1 LRFQKVFGLPGAL
14 ASVIDFPPHPHLR
27 KAVLDCAFYATMQE
41 PQLTPT
47 SATHSADDEKIGA
60 EGEKKDVEQL
70 VVEKSDGDE
79 YKGQYLQGWRRT
91 LVSLAYVNN
100 IAASLLP
107 TNDHADAVFAC
118 FS

>member
-1 LRFQKVFGLPGAL
+1 
-14 ASVIDFPPHPHLR
+14 
-27 KAVLDCAFYATMQE
+27 MQE

-47 SATHSADDEKIGA
+47 SATHSAEDENIA

-70 VVEKSDGDE
+70 VVEKSNGDE

-100 IAASLLP
+100 VAA
-107 TNDHADAVFAC
+107 
-118 FS
+118 